1 MGKLIVP
8 HYLQEWMKS
17 SIINNINSIIIL
29 SKQTLNMMSN
39 KFNNQE

>member
-8 HYLQEWMKS
+8 HFLQEWVKS

-29 SKQTLNMMSN
+29 GKQMLNLMSN